1 MMMLKALLCSALH
14 FNLLCEGETK
24 RALIDGSH
32 TTFNF
37 DSHNRF
43 LELRIYKRKHVQ
55 PSVHIGGGWMKL
67 LFCVRATK
75 SDSPPIG
82 KFGKRFFFFQSNLIM
97 HPLVVISSLETRAH
111 ILNDCSW
118 FNYKKSDWM
127 VIKFLF
133 LTDNS
138 GSFA

>member
-1 MMMLKALLCSALH
+1 
-14 FNLLCEGETK
+14 
-24 RALIDGSH
+24 
-32 TTFNF
+32 
-37 DSHNRF
+37 
-43 LELRIYKRKHVQ
+43 
-55 PSVHIGGGWMKL
+55 MKL